1 MIVYPLVNI
10 HIAIENGPV
19 EIVDLPVNS
28 MVIFHGYVNVY
39 RRVIMMMPTH
49 LQKISKILP
58 DQPPLYEDPSVC
70 DSLVGRCCQNLRPE
84 GHEGPENPL

>member
-1 MIVYPLVNI
+1 
-10 HIAIENGPV
+10 
-19 EIVDLPVNS
+19 
-28 MVIFHGYVNVY
+28 
-39 RRVIMMMPTH
+39 MMMPIH

-70 DSLVGRCCQNLRPE
+70 DSLVGRCQNLRPE